1 MTTSATRRFTKP
13 LYQDLRTME
22 IPGSRRRSFGG
33 MSKSHSIVRNWL
45 TVIAGAFLEVN
56 AAECNLKK
64 RMMKPGSN
72 SFVGRLDPRQHLER
86 WKSGPGY
93 WMREVHL
100 KGTRIPATATPRPRH
115 PMRSL
120 KMLAVSLLLRSTQD
134 FSTPR
139 TWTGRQ

>member
-13 LYQDLRTME
+13 LYQDLWTME
-22 IPGSRRRSFGG
+22 IPGSRRHSSGG

-56 AAECNLKK
+56 VAECNLKK

-72 SFVGRLDPRQHLER
+72 SFVGGLDARQHLER

-93 WMREVHL
+93 WMQEVHL
-100 KGTRIPATATPRPRH
+100 KGT
-115 PMRSL
+115 
-120 KMLAVSLLLRSTQD
+120 
-134 FSTPR
+134 
-139 TWTGRQ
+139 